1 MATSQQPMP
10 QGTPFPVKFNTSINL
25 DNVNENV
32 YGFDDGTAP
41 ALTNTG
47 ILRDDGVTNL
57 YETTS
62 TSSFS
67 NTFYAPNG
75 KKIELS
81 YSDQIAYVDGSKVGN
96 IGPYGESNRV
106 SAPLGAIDMAVTS
119 TDTWLLLNKATNVGL
134 GVAAVTGTPDPVN
147 GWKSVAYGNGV
158 WIAIADTNSTT
169 KAIMR
174 STNDGVSWSAVT
186 GTPLP
191 GANWASIAY
200 GNGVFVA
207 IASTTSTTA
216 AVMRST
222 DNGVNWSIP
231 TNPTPA
237 PASSWQSI
245 AYGNGVWIAVAYTLS
260 TSQAVMR
267 STDNGVNWN
276 IITGTPAAGVY
287 GWVSVSYGNGVWI
300 AVANTTSTT
309 QAVMRSTNDGVSW
322 STPINATPT
331 PALAWNSIAYGNGVW
346 IAIAY
351 TTSTT
356 AAIMRSTDNGVN
368 WSIPTNPTPAPVNG
382 WLQIAYGNG
391 VWIAVAGTVSVSQA
405 VMRSI
410 DNGLNWSAI
419 TGTPTPA
426 GNWASIAYGNGVF
439 VAVASTTS
447 TTAAVMR
454 FSNTPLRSYI
464 VREYNPVTNLVI
476 NTTTLIT
483 SINNLPDYACLVK
496 SHQMT
501 FATADVA
508 YIYFS
513 GSTVTCNVFVSSV
526 SKSIFSAAGKPYNY
540 TGISAFKNGG
550 TYIVGGVPNNTTM
563 PQSYYSAS
571 PYTAWTAIAEASY
584 LANYE
589 EFNTSASLALNLIA
603 TPSSLSSAN
612 WTTFGT
618 KVSISTAGAVTTTTV
633 TQAGLTIVPN
643 DTYSGFGWS
652 SGRYKSTA
660 ATKFSPFILNGAGT
674 PVTITE
680 TVTDYGQKPIPV
692 CSFGLTTDQK
702 AYLYCAPPSATL
714 AGSTGANARP
724 AQVVWGGTVGAMP
737 LVEYGNVSPASPVCQ
752 FLNSSGVYIVTVP
765 GPQFSPG
772 TGTITVSTIG
782 ANTYQMKPI
791 SKDVVALTDSYG
803 TIINTVTGITEVNQ
817 GAMCPG
823 FVSDIYLTGTNL
835 VSYQTIAKYSNA
847 VDLGTN
853 TLVVGPT
860 KTSSMTATSITGAVL
875 LPVVFYVGASA
886 PLYAVG
892 LLSGG
897 SQVATDTTVA
907 YSANSNLPPPVD
919 AIYSGGGVQLLGSSA
934 LQTVGE
940 VDADGFSQ
948 YYAGYTLANQ
958 LPVSYQFFNL
968 FGQIYGFDG
977 QKIFRVPVS
986 GATVGTPEQVALASG
1001 LTFIANSPTV
1011 AWFYS
1016 SFDNCLYV
1024 FTGGQ
1029 KVDKWQEM
1037 TGTVATTSGSYSV
1050 RENTLYLQLSD
1061 STTLMFRDNF
1071 ANIMTNAYPTQTIYT
1086 TDTGTYFVNTVTP
1099 SLSKLWTYYS
1109 GSGTPI
1115 TVTWQSGFYG
1125 LGRNQY
1131 CRITQAVITV
1141 KVTDATTTAIT
1152 INYKWV
1158 TANDSGIETATYAAN
1173 TYQVST
1179 TGYARFQYNPTQSL
1193 VYGASI
1199 GVSFSKKAILYDA
1212 VMYYTDGGVA
1222 PVPNRLP

>member
-47 ILRDDGVTNL
+47 ILRDDGVTNV

-81 YSDQIAYVDGSKVGN
+81 YSDQTAYVDGSKVGN
-96 IGPYGESNRV
+96 FGPYGESNRV

-119 TDTWLLLNKATNVGL
+119 TDTWLLLNKTTNVGF
-134 GVAAVTGTPDPVN
+134 GVAAVTGIPTPGTGNGWYSVAYGNGVWIAVAQTTSTTQAVMRSTDNGVSFSAITGTPAPVN

-158 WIAIADTNSTT
+158 WIA
-169 KAIMR
+169 
-174 STNDGVSWSAVT
+174 VAV
-186 GTPLP
+186 
-191 GANWASIAY
+191 
-200 GNGVFVA
+200 
-207 IASTTSTTA
+207 
-216 AVMRST
+216 
-222 DNGVNWSIP
+222 
-231 TNPTPA
+231 
-237 PASSWQSI
+237 
-245 AYGNGVWIAVAYTLS
+245 
-260 TSQAVMR
+260 
-267 STDNGVNWN
+267 
-276 IITGTPAAGVY
+276 
-287 GWVSVSYGNGVWI
+287 
-300 AVANTTSTT
+300 TTSTT
-309 QAVMRSTNDGVSW
+309 QAVMRST
-322 STPINATPT
+322 
-331 PALAWNSIAYGNGVW
+331 
-346 IAIAY
+346 
-351 TTSTT
+351 
-356 AAIMRSTDNGVN
+356 DNGTT
-368 WSIPTNPTPAPVNG
+368 WSAITGTPAPVGG
-382 WLQIAYGNG
+382 WYSVAYGNG
-391 VWIAVAGTVSVSQA
+391 VWIAVAQTTSTTQAVMRSTDNGATWSAITGTPAPLGNGWYSVAYGNGVWIAVSYFTASATQAVMRSKDNGATWSAVTGTPPPSGNGWRSVAYGNGVWIVIAETSSTTQAVMRSTDNGVSWSAVTGTPAPSGNWWYSVAYGNGVWIAVAATTSTTQA

-410 DNGLNWSAI
+410 DDGVTWSAF
-419 TGTPTPA
+419 TGTPNPSPA
-426 GNWASIAYGNGVF
+426 IGWYSVAYGNSVF
-439 VAVASTTS
+439 VAISGS
-447 TTAAVMR
+447 TTAMR
-454 FSNTPLRSYI
+454 FANAPLRSYI
-464 VREYNPVTNLVI
+464 VREYNPVTNTVI
-476 NTTTLIT
+476 NTSTLTTVV
-483 SINNLPDYACLVK
+483 NNVPDYACLVK

-513 GSTVTCNVFVSSV
+513 GSTVTCSVFVSSV
-526 SKSIFSAAGKPYNY
+526 SKSIFSGAGKPYNY

-550 TYIVGGVPNNTTM
+550 TYIVGGIPTNTTM
-563 PQSYYSAS
+563 PASYYAAS
-571 PYTAWTAIAEASY
+571 PYTAWTGITETSY

-603 TPSSLSSAN
+603 TPSSLSSVN

-618 KVSISTAGAVTTTTV
+618 KVSISTAGVVTTTTV
-633 TQAGLTIVPN
+633 TQAGLTIVPA

-660 ATKFSPFILNGAGT
+660 ATKFSPFILDNAGT
-674 PVTITE
+674 VTITE

-752 FLNSSGVYIVTVP
+752 YLNSSGVYIVTVP

-835 VSYQTIAKYSNA
+835 VSYQTIAKYSNT

-860 KTSSMTATSITGAVL
+860 KTSSMTATSISGAVL

-968 FGQIYGFDG
+968 FGQLYGFDG
-977 QKIFRVPVS
+977 QKIFRVPVN

-1037 TGTVATTSGSYSV
+1037 TGTVATTSGAYSV
-1050 RENTLYLQLSD
+1050 RENTLYLQLSNA
-1061 STTLMFRDNF
+1061 TTLMFRDNF
-1071 ANIMTNAYPTQTIYT
+1071 AGIMTNAYPTQTIYT

-1131 CRITQAVITV
+1131 CRITQAVVTV
-1141 KVTDATTTAIT
+1141 KITDPTTTSIT

-1158 TANDSGIETATYAAN
+1158 TANSSGTETATYSGG

>member
-1 MATSQQPMP
+1 
-10 QGTPFPVKFNTSINL
+10 
-25 DNVNENV
+25 
-32 YGFDDGTAP
+32 
-41 ALTNTG
+41 
-47 ILRDDGVTNL
+47 
-57 YETTS
+57 
-62 TSSFS
+62 
-67 NTFYAPNG
+67 
-75 KKIELS
+75 
-81 YSDQIAYVDGSKVGN
+81 
-96 IGPYGESNRV
+96 
-106 SAPLGAIDMAVTS
+106 
-119 TDTWLLLNKATNVGL
+119 
-134 GVAAVTGTPDPVN
+134 
-147 GWKSVAYGNGV
+147 
-158 WIAIADTNSTT
+158 
-169 KAIMR
+169 
-174 STNDGVSWSAVT
+174 
-186 GTPLP
+186 
-191 GANWASIAY
+191 
-200 GNGVFVA
+200 
-207 IASTTSTTA
+207 
-216 AVMRST
+216 
-222 DNGVNWSIP
+222 
-231 TNPTPA
+231 
-237 PASSWQSI
+237 
-245 AYGNGVWIAVAYTLS
+245 
-260 TSQAVMR
+260 
-267 STDNGVNWN
+267 
-276 IITGTPAAGVY
+276 
-287 GWVSVSYGNGVWI
+287 
-300 AVANTTSTT
+300 
-309 QAVMRSTNDGVSW
+309 
-322 STPINATPT
+322 
-331 PALAWNSIAYGNGVW
+331 
-346 IAIAY
+346 
-351 TTSTT
+351 
-356 AAIMRSTDNGVN
+356 
-368 WSIPTNPTPAPVNG
+368 
-382 WLQIAYGNG
+382 
-391 VWIAVAGTVSVSQA
+391 
-405 VMRSI
+405 
-410 DNGLNWSAI
+410 
-419 TGTPTPA
+419 
-426 GNWASIAYGNGVF
+426 
-439 VAVASTTS
+439 
-447 TTAAVMR
+447 
-454 FSNTPLRSYI
+454 
-464 VREYNPVTNLVI
+464 
-476 NTTTLIT
+476 
-483 SINNLPDYACLVK
+483 
-496 SHQMT
+496 
-501 FATADVA
+501 
-508 YIYFS
+508 
-513 GSTVTCNVFVSSV
+513 
-526 SKSIFSAAGKPYNY
+526 
-540 TGISAFKNGG
+540 
-550 TYIVGGVPNNTTM
+550 
-563 PQSYYSAS
+563 
-571 PYTAWTAIAEASY
+571 
-584 LANYE
+584 
-589 EFNTSASLALNLIA
+589 
-603 TPSSLSSAN
+603 
-612 WTTFGT
+612 
-618 KVSISTAGAVTTTTV
+618 
-633 TQAGLTIVPN
+633 
-643 DTYSGFGWS
+643 
-652 SGRYKSTA
+652 
-660 ATKFSPFILNGAGT
+660 
-674 PVTITE
+674 
-680 TVTDYGQKPIPV
+680 
-692 CSFGLTTDQK
+692 
-702 AYLYCAPPSATL
+702 
-714 AGSTGANARP
+714 
-724 AQVVWGGTVGAMP
+724 MP

-934 LQTVGE
+934 LQTIGE

-968 FGQIYGFDG
+968 FGQLYGFDG
-977 QKIFRVPVS
+977 QKIFRVPVN
-986 GATVGTPEQVALASG
+986 GGTVGTPEQVALASG

-1050 RENTLYLQLSD
+1050 RENALYLQLSD

-1158 TANDSGIETATYAAN
+1158 TANDSGVETATYAAN

>member
-1 MATSQQPMP
+1 MR
-10 QGTPFPVKFNTSINL
+10 SI
-25 DNVNENV
+25 DN
-32 YGFDDGTAP
+32 
-41 ALTNTG
+41 
-47 ILRDDGVTNL
+47 GVTW
-57 YETTS
+57 
-62 TSSFS
+62 
-67 NTFYAPNG
+67 
-75 KKIELS
+75 
-81 YSDQIAYVDGSKVGN
+81 
-96 IGPYGESNRV
+96 
-106 SAPLGAIDMAVTS
+106 SAF
-119 TDTWLLLNKATNVGL
+119 
-134 GVAAVTGTPDPVN
+134 TGTPAPVN
-147 GWKSVAYGNGV
+147 GWQQV
-158 WIAIADTNSTT
+158 
-169 KAIMR
+169 
-174 STNDGVSWSAVT
+174 
-186 GTPLP
+186 
-191 GANWASIAY
+191 AY
-200 GNGVFVA
+200 GNGVFV
-207 IASTTSTTA
+207 T
-216 AVMRST
+216 
-222 DNGVNWSIP
+222 
-231 TNPTPA
+231 
-237 PASSWQSI
+237 
-245 AYGNGVWIAVAYTLS
+245 VA
-260 TSQAVMR
+260 Q
-267 STDNGVNWN
+267 
-276 IITGTPAAGVY
+276 
-287 GWVSVSYGNGVWI
+287 
-300 AVANTTSTT
+300 TTSTT
-309 QAVMRSTNDGVSW
+309 QAVMRFA
-322 STPINATPT
+322 NA
-331 PALAWNSIAYGNGVW
+331 
-346 IAIAY
+346 
-351 TTSTT
+351 
-356 AAIMRSTDNGVN
+356 
-368 WSIPTNPTPAPVNG
+368 
-382 WLQIAYGNG
+382 
-391 VWIAVAGTVSVSQA
+391 
-405 VMRSI
+405 
-410 DNGLNWSAI
+410 
-419 TGTPTPA
+419 
-426 GNWASIAYGNGVF
+426 
-439 VAVASTTS
+439 
-447 TTAAVMR
+447 
-454 FSNTPLRSYI
+454 PLRSYI
-464 VREYNPVTNLVI
+464 VREYNPVTNTVI
-476 NTTTLIT
+476 NTTTLT
-483 SINNLPDYACLVK
+483 TVVNNVPDYACLVK

-513 GSTVTCNVFVSSV
+513 GSTVTCSVFVSSV
-526 SKSIFSAAGKPYNY
+526 SKVIFNAAGKPYNY

-550 TYIVGGVPNNTTM
+550 TYIVGGIPNNTIM

-571 PYTAWTAIAEASY
+571 PYTAWTAIGESSY

-603 TPSSLSSAN
+603 TPSRLSSAN

-660 ATKFSPFILNGAGT
+660 ATKFSPFILDGAGT

-714 AGSTGANARP
+714 ADSLKTNARP
-724 AQVVWGGTVGAMP
+724 AQVVWGGTAGAMP
-737 LVEYGNVSPASPVCQ
+737 LVEYGNVSNTSPVCQ
-752 FLNSSGVYIVTVP
+752 YLNSSGVYIVTIP

-817 GAMCPG
+817 GSMCPG

-860 KTSSMTATSITGAVL
+860 ATSSMTATSISGAVL

-897 SQVATDTTVA
+897 SQIATDTTVS
-907 YSANSNLPPPVD
+907 YSANTNLPPPVD

-968 FGQIYGFDG
+968 FGQLYGFDG
-977 QKIFRVPVS
+977 QKIFRVPVN

-1001 LTFIANSPTV
+1001 LIFIANSPTV

-1016 SFDNCLYV
+1016 SFDNTLYV

-1037 TGTVATTSGSYSV
+1037 TGTVATTSGAYSV
-1050 RENTLYLQLSD
+1050 RENTLYLQLSNA
-1061 STTLMFRDNF
+1061 TTLMFRDNF
-1071 ANIMTNAYPTQTIYT
+1071 AGIMTNAYPTQTIYT

-1131 CRITQAVITV
+1131 CRITQAVVTV
-1141 KVTDATTTAIT
+1141 KITDPTTTSIT

-1158 TANDSGIETATYAAN
+1158 TANSSGTETATYSGG

>member
-119 TDTWLLLNKATNVGL
+119 TNTWLLLNKSTNVGF
-134 GVAAVTGTPDPVN
+134 GVSGISGTPAPAS
-147 GWKSVAYGNGV
+147 GWISVAYGNGV
-158 WIAIADTNSTT
+158 WIA
-169 KAIMR
+169 
-174 STNDGVSWSAVT
+174 
-186 GTPLP
+186 
-191 GANWASIAY
+191 
-200 GNGVFVA
+200 VA
-207 IASTTSTTA
+207 QTTSTTQ

-222 DNGVNWSIP
+222 DNGATWSAI
-231 TNPTPA
+231 TGTPA
-237 PASSWQSI
+237 PGGVWLSV
-245 AYGNGVWIAVAYTLS
+245 AYGNGVWIAVAYTTS
-260 TSQAVMR
+260 TTQAVMRSTDNGATWSIVTGTPAPAFGWDSVAYGNGVFVAVANTTSTTQAVMR
-267 STDNGVNWN
+267 STDNGVSWS
-276 IITGTPAAGVY
+276 IVTGTPAPASN
-287 GWVSVSYGNGVWI
+287 WFSVSYGNGVWIAVAQTTSTTQAVMRSTNDGATWSAVTGTPAPASGWYSVAYGNGVWIALDNSTSTTQAVMRSTDNGATWSIVTGTPAPASGWISVAYGNGVWI

-309 QAVMRSTNDGVSW
+309 A
-322 STPINATPT
+322 
-331 PALAWNSIAYGNGVW
+331 
-346 IAIAY
+346 
-351 TTSTT
+351 
-356 AAIMRSTDNGVN
+356 
-368 WSIPTNPTPAPVNG
+368 
-382 WLQIAYGNG
+382 
-391 VWIAVAGTVSVSQA
+391 A

-410 DNGLNWSAI
+410 DNGVTWSAF
-419 TGTPTPA
+419 TGTPAPA
-426 GNWASIAYGNGVF
+426 SGWISVAYGNGVF
-439 VAVASTTS
+439 VAVAPTTS

-454 FSNTPLRSYI
+454 FANAPLRSYI
-464 VREYNPVTNLVI
+464 VREYNPVTNTVI
-476 NTTTLIT
+476 NTTTLT
-483 SINNLPDYACLVK
+483 TVVNNVPDYACLVK

-513 GSTVTCNVFVSSV
+513 GSTVTCSVFVSSV

-550 TYIVGGVPNNTTM
+550 TYVVGGVPTTANM
-563 PQSYYSAS
+563 PQTYSLPT
-571 PYTAWTAIAEASY
+571 PYTTPALVGTECSY

-603 TPSSLSSAN
+603 TPSNLSSAN

-618 KVSISTAGAVTTTTV
+618 KVVISTLGVVTATTI
-633 TQAGLTIVPN
+633 TQAGLTIFAA

-660 ATKFSPFILNGAGT
+660 ATKLSPFILNGAGT

-791 SKDVVALTDSYG
+791 SKDVVAFTDSYG

-817 GAMCPG
+817 GSMCPG

-934 LQTVGE
+934 LQTIGE

>member
-41 ALTNTG
+41 AITNTG

-81 YSDQIAYVDGSKVGN
+81 YSDQTAYVDGAKVGN
-96 IGPYGESNRV
+96 FGSYGESNRV

-119 TDTWLLLNKATNVGL
+119 TDTWLLLNKTTTVSL
-134 GVAAVTGTPDPVN
+134 GVAAVTGTPAGGVWSSITYGNGLFVAVARITLTTGAIMTSPDGITWTARTSTAASGN
-147 GWKSVAYGNGV
+147 GWQSVAYGNGLFV
-158 WIAIADTNSTT
+158 AVANTSSTT
-169 KAIMR
+169 GAVQTSPDGITWTARTSTAADIGWYSVTYGNGLFVAVAITTLTTGAVQTSPDGITWTAR
-174 STNDGVSWSAVT
+174 TSTAASALGGWISVAYGNGLFVAVAHNSSTTGAVQTSPDGITWTARTSTA
-186 GTPLP
+186 
-191 GANWASIAY
+191 ASGSGWTSVAY

-207 IASTTSTTA
+207 VSDTTSTTGAVQTSPDGITWTARTSTA
-216 AVMRST
+216 ASGSGWYSV
-222 DNGVNWSIP
+222 
-231 TNPTPA
+231 
-237 PASSWQSI
+237 
-245 AYGNGVWIAVAYTLS
+245 AYGNGVWIAVAYT
-260 TSQAVMR
+260 
-267 STDNGVNWN
+267 
-276 IITGTPAAGVY
+276 
-287 GWVSVSYGNGVWI
+287 
-300 AVANTTSTT
+300 TSTT
-309 QAVMRSTNDGVSW
+309 QAVMRS
-322 STPINATPT
+322 I
-331 PALAWNSIAYGNGVW
+331 
-346 IAIAY
+346 
-351 TTSTT
+351 
-356 AAIMRSTDNGVN
+356 DNGVT
-368 WSIPTNPTPAPVNG
+368 WSAFTGTPAPSTG
-382 WLQIAYGNG
+382 WY
-391 VWIAVAGTVSVSQA
+391 SVS
-405 VMRSI
+405 
-410 DNGLNWSAI
+410 
-419 TGTPTPA
+419 
-426 GNWASIAYGNGVF
+426 YGNGVF
-439 VAVASTTS
+439 VSVALTTS

-476 NTTTLIT
+476 NTTTLNT
-483 SINNLPDYACLVK
+483 TVNNVPDYACLVK
-496 SHQMT
+496 SNQMT

-508 YIYFS
+508 YLYFS
-513 GSTVTCNVFVSSV
+513 SSTVICKVFVSGV
-526 SKSIFSAAGKPYNY
+526 EKTVFNATGKPYNY

-791 SKDVVALTDSYG
+791 SKDVVAFTDSYG

-934 LQTVGE
+934 LQTIGE

-977 QKIFRVPVS
+977 QKIFRVPIS

>member
-134 GVAAVTGTPDPVN
+134 GVAGISGTPAPAT
-147 GWKSVAYGNGV
+147 GWISVAYGNGV
-158 WIAIADTNSTT
+158 WIA
-169 KAIMR
+169 
-174 STNDGVSWSAVT
+174 V
-186 GTPLP
+186 
-191 GANWASIAY
+191 AN
-200 GNGVFVA
+200 
-207 IASTTSTTA
+207 TTSTT
-216 AVMRST
+216 
-222 DNGVNWSIP
+222 
-231 TNPTPA
+231 
-237 PASSWQSI
+237 
-245 AYGNGVWIAVAYTLS
+245 
-260 TSQAVMR
+260 QAVMR
-267 STDNGVNWN
+267 STDNGLNWSAV
-276 IITGTPAAGVY
+276 TGTPTPGGFGWISVTYGNGFWVAIAQTTSTTQAVMRSTDNGATWSTPAPATPSPSTSWSSLTYGNGAFVAIAYGSANTMRSIDGGVNWLTAGAAP
-287 GWVSVSYGNGVWI
+287 SVSNWSSLAYGNGVFVAVAYGSTNIMTNTTVGVVNGFAWTSVSAPASSLWYSVAYGNGVWI

-309 QAVMRSTNDGVSW
+309 QAVMRSTNDAVTW
-322 STPINATPT
+322 SIVTGTPVPLNG
-331 PALAWNSIAYGNGVW
+331 WYSVAYGNGVW

-351 TTSTT
+351 TTST
-356 AAIMRSTDNGVN
+356 
-368 WSIPTNPTPAPVNG
+368 
-382 WLQIAYGNG
+382 
-391 VWIAVAGTVSVSQA
+391 SQA

-410 DNGLNWSAI
+410 DNGVTWSAF
-419 TGTPTPA
+419 TGTPAPSV
-426 GNWASIAYGNGVF
+426 GWISVAYGNGVF
-439 VAVASTTS
+439 VAVALTTS

-454 FSNTPLRSYI
+454 FANAPLRSYI
-464 VREYNPVTNLVI
+464 VREYNPVTNTVI
-476 NTTTLIT
+476 NTTTLT
-483 SINNLPDYACLVK
+483 TVVNNVPDYACLVK

-513 GSTVTCNVFVSSV
+513 GSTVTCSVFVSSV

-550 TYIVGGVPNNTTM
+550 TYVVGGIPTTANM
-563 PQSYYSAS
+563 PQTYSLPT
-571 PYTAWTAIAEASY
+571 PYTTPALVGTECSY

-603 TPSSLSSAN
+603 TPSNLSSAN

-618 KVSISTAGAVTTTTV
+618 KVVISTLGVVTATTI

-752 FLNSSGVYIVTVP
+752 YLNSSGVYIVTVP

-977 QKIFRVPVS
+977 QKIFRVPVN

-1158 TANDSGIETATYAAN
+1158 TANDSGVETATYAAN